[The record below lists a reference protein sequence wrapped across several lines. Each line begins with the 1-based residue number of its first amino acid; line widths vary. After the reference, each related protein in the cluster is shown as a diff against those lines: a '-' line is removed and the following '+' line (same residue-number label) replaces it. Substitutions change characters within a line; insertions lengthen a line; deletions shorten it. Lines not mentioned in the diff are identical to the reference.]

1 MMKNVSIHLYTREVV
16 QLWLVKNGQEATNV
30 FIEKPNPDL
39 KRKSENVQT
48 LKKILNAE
56 KYFVKRA
63 FHQYISLMMK
73 CSKLPGDL
81 FEKYD

>member
-1 MMKNVSIHLYTREVV
+1 M
-16 QLWLVKNGQEATNV
+16 VKYGQEATNV

-63 FHQYISLMMK
+63 FHQYISIMMK
-73 CSKLPGDL
+73 YS
-81 FEKYD
+81 